1 MKFRSNGTYLQV
13 EFENSSESESEEST
27 EQSIII
33 ELQKENKELRE
44 QVRNLEKFQ
53 EMDDRLRLTSSDTQD
68 CDSNS
73 VSSSIIAVNHQSIFD
88 YRYVKYHFSTLR
100 R

>member
-1 MKFRSNGTYLQV
+1 MKFRSNGTYLQL

-44 QVRNLEKFQ
+44 EVRNLEKFQ
-53 EMDDRLRLTSSDTQD
+53 EIEDRLRLTSSDTQD

-73 VSSSIIAVNHQSIFD
+73 VSSSIIAVNNQSRFD
-88 YRYVKYHFSTLR
+88 YVQYHFSTLR